1 MRSLHGFGSR
11 IHYAA
16 VVVFAAVVGT
26 SKTVTIAAGQEGIFQ
41 TRAVV
46 LAGDPAPGTPPGVCL
61 TDVYTPSLNDHE
73 EIVLGAIVDG
83 PGVTES
89 NDRGYWVATPVG
101 LALIA
106 REGDQAPGVPNGV
119 VFRNDAF
126 SQHPCLSIAARATFR
141 AYLAGPGIDPSNDEG
156 IWSGTPGSVVLV
168 ARMGDPAPGTAAG
181 VTYAQLWNPV
191 ANAVGELAFWGRL
204 TGSGVTGAN
213 EEGVWI
219 GTPGNLSI
227 LARSGDPA
235 PGTSAQFHRFCCTG
249 ITFNSAGEVVLKA
262 LLQGAGVGVSN
273 DHGHWAGP
281 PGGLSLIAREGDA
294 APDTPPGVTFRDLAH
309 SVPRINRTGEIAF
322 DAGLTGPGVTSANDS
337 GLWTNAPGTVTL
349 IAREGDRAPGTPPN
363 VLFGGMY
370 NGGARPPL
378 LNVKGEV
385 AILAQLTGPGITSL
399 NDEGIWL
406 GPARALTLVA
416 RKGNQAPGTPF
427 GVIFSS
433 LSYPALNDRG
443 QVAFS
448 GSLTGPGITSLN
460 DHGIWVTDL
469 TGAVTL
475 LIREGDTLE
484 IAPSD
489 IRTVTRVAF
498 YMTLSGGDDGQ
509 PSGFNN
515 FGQVAFEA
523 EFDRGSSGIFLASAP
538 DQIPTIS
545 EWGLVIMTLL
555 LLTGLKIEFGRRRA
569 GQV

>member
-1 MRSLHGFGSR
+1 
-11 IHYAA
+11 
-16 VVVFAAVVGT
+16 
-26 SKTVTIAAGQEGIFQ
+26 
-41 TRAVV
+41 
-46 LAGDPAPGTPPGVCL
+46 
-61 TDVYTPSLNDHE
+61 
-73 EIVLGAIVDG
+73 
-83 PGVTES
+83 
-89 NDRGYWVATPVG
+89 
-101 LALIA
+101 
-106 REGDQAPGVPNGV
+106 
-119 VFRNDAF
+119 
-126 SQHPCLSIAARATFR
+126 
-141 AYLAGPGIDPSNDEG
+141 
-156 IWSGTPGSVVLV
+156 
-168 ARMGDPAPGTAAG
+168 
-181 VTYAQLWNPV
+181 
-191 ANAVGELAFWGRL
+191 
-204 TGSGVTGAN
+204 
-213 EEGVWI
+213 
-219 GTPGNLSI
+219 
-227 LARSGDPA
+227 
-235 PGTSAQFHRFCCTG
+235 
-249 ITFNSAGEVVLKA
+249 
-262 LLQGAGVGVSN
+262 
-273 DHGHWAGP
+273 
-281 PGGLSLIAREGDA
+281 
-294 APDTPPGVTFRDLAH
+294 
-309 SVPRINRTGEIAF
+309 
-322 DAGLTGPGVTSANDS
+322 
-337 GLWTNAPGTVTL
+337 
-349 IAREGDRAPGTPPN
+349 
-363 VLFGGMY
+363 
-370 NGGARPPL
+370 
-378 LNVKGEV
+378 
-385 AILAQLTGPGITSL
+385 L